1 MHEYYHLSHNLSYTD
16 VIIQCEKRC
25 CSICCCSKSKVIINN
40 SSCIH
45 LSMQRHRLHS
55 FSKSRWEDN
64 MFPFHA
70 NICVVRLPSP
80 SRRHGLHTARILY
93 QNLNEIVVFGRSYMR
108 RRERRGCRGQ
118 AHYCSFAKKKI
129 FGGKGNLYMRELVK
143 RGVNNIRTRN
153 METHKKEYTPSG
165 LLSARAMSEWKS
177 SRSVKC
183 SPYVS

>member
-1 MHEYYHLSHNLSYTD
+1 MLSFSVKRGAVQYVAVQNLRLS
-16 VIIQCEKRC
+16 
-25 CSICCCSKSKVIINN
+25 SITLAAFIYPC
-40 SSCIH
+40 
-45 LSMQRHRLHS
+45 QRHRLHS

-80 SRRHGLHTARILY
+80 SRRHGLHTERILY